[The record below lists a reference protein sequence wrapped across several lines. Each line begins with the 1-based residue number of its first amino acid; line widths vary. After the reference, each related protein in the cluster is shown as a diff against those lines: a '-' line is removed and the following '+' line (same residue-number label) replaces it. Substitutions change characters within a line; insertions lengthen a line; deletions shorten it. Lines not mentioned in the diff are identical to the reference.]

1 MRIVCRGLAAASLA
15 LLALALALP
24 AAAQTDEFMKECMVT
39 ASQRMCTC
47 ISGRIP
53 ADQRANAIIGLR
65 KSNASVAVSGSLL
78 DPSTLNQNE
87 MMGLTAVVAAQAY
100 CM

>member
-1 MRIVCRGLAAASLA
+1 MRIVYRGVAATGLA
-15 LLALALALP
+15 LLAFALP

-39 ASQRMCTC
+39 ASQKMCAC

-53 ADQRANAIIGLR
+53 ADQRANAIVGLR
-65 KSNASVAVSGSLL
+65 KSNASVAVSGNLL
-78 DPSTLNQNE
+78 DPATLNQNE
-87 MMGLTAVVAAQAY
+87 MLGLNAVVAAQAY

>member
-1 MRIVCRGLAAASLA
+1 MRIVCRSLVAASLA
-15 LLALALALP
+15 ILAFGLP
-24 AAAQTDEFMKECMVT
+24 AVAQSDEFMKECMVT

-53 ADQRANAIIGLR
+53 ADQRANAILGLR
-65 KSNASVAVSGSLL
+65 KSNASVSVSGNLL
-78 DPSTLNQNE
+78 DPATLNQNE
-87 MMGLTAVVAAQAY
+87 MLGLNAVVAAQAY

>member
-15 LLALALALP
+15 LLALALP

-39 ASQRMCTC
+39 ASERMCTC

-65 KSNASVAVSGSLL
+65 KSNASVAVSGNLL
-78 DPSTLNQNE
+78 DPATLNQNE
-87 MMGLTAVVAAQAY
+87 MMGLNAVVAAQAY

>member
-15 LLALALALP
+15 LLAHALP
-24 AAAQTDEFMKECMVT
+24 VSAQTDEFMKECMVT

-53 ADQRANAIIGLR
+53 ADQRANAILGLR
-65 KSNASVAVSGSLL
+65 KSNASVAVSGNLL
-78 DPSTLNQNE
+78 DPATLSQSE
-87 MMGLTAVVAAQAY
+87 MMGLNAVVAAQAY